1 MSTQYYRPRAM
12 DPQLRQ
18 HRVRRHRT
26 RVFDAEELQES
37 GESGES
43 GVIRYKKDTLR
54 EVSFRDKR
62 LFFHK

>member
-26 RVFDAEELQES
+26 RVFDAEELQGKWRKRDS
-37 GESGES
+37 
-43 GVIRYKKDTLR
+43 RYER
-54 EVSFRDKR
+54 M
-62 LFFHK
+62 H